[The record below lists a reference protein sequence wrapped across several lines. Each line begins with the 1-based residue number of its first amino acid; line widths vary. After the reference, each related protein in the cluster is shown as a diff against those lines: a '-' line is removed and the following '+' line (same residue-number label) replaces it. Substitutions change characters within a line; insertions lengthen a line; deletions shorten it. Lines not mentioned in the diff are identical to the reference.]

1 MLLPARSISEAMDS
15 MKVFSDPNRPHSS
28 NIRILDVKHQFEDYN
43 YRSPFQFG
51 GRTVDRVT
59 LLNVTV
65 RVVSASGKEAS
76 GFGSMPL
83 GNLWSFPSLAVS
95 YDESLEAMTR

>member
-1 MLLPARSISEAMDS
+1 
-15 MKVFSDPNRPHSS
+15 MKVFPDPNRLHPS
-28 NIRILDVKHQFEDYN
+28 NIRILDVKHQFEDYS

-65 RVVSASGKEAS
+65 RVVSGSGKEVS

-83 GNLWSFPSLAVS
+83 GNLWSFPSQAVS
-95 YDESLEAMTR
+95 YDASLKAMTKLAARIELVLS